1 MRKAQWRP
9 LFDRSAQP
17 VHSDRADKAMK
28 MTAPS
33 AHLVLAFAA
42 SIYLR
47 EHSRGM
53 PSRHV
58 NMEGA
63 PALVNEVRR
72 EAPVNKGSSGP
83 ALEVA

>member
-1 MRKAQWRP
+1 MCKAQWRP

-28 MTAPS
+28 MAAPS
-33 AHLVLAFAA
+33 AHLVSSAA
-42 SIYLR
+42 PIYLR
-47 EHSRGM
+47 EHSRGT

-63 PALVNEVRR
+63 PALDNEVRR
-72 EAPVNKGSSGP
+72 EIGSSGP